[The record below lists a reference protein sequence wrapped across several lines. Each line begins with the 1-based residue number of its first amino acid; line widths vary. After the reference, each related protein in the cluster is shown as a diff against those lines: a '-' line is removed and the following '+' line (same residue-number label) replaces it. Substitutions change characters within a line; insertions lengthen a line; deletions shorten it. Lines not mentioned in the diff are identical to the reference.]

1 MRPGPAIVAISL
13 ALACGDHGYAAG
25 VFLPA
30 DASVPGSEVVQTSA
44 GEMHEG
50 RFVRIAHDE
59 LQRARA
65 EVSDFGRSRLLFNMG
80 GRAEFDVTVERT
92 VQTLDGYTL
101 SGHINAGKDGFVTLA
116 VHRQMVAGS
125 VWTWE
130 ANYEVVPIG
139 DGVHAV
145 REVAA
150 EPLECGA
157 VPQSPSVQLQAP
169 APTSNAGDDV
179 AVVDIL
185 VFWTPALEA
194 AKGGESSVKLAID
207 LAIAYANDALERSGA
222 LVSLNLVGSERLD
235 VEEMSDNDVL
245 DALAGEYAAERADA
259 LGADF
264 ISAFANV
271 IGGSARGRESV
282 VGRGS
287 PYVFAHEVGHNLGLL
302 HDRGAWGANSRSYN
316 GGYVSI
322 EAEDHLTRCDI
333 TIMSYG
339 TVCRSAG
346 VHSHVVPYYS
356 TPNRFHPGTGAQ
368 LGVSRWSNVRSWDG
382 PADAVLAINR
392 NRHRASDIRPRR
404 SAP

>member
-1 MRPGPAIVAISL
+1 MRPGPTIAAISL
-13 ALACGDHGYAAG
+13 ALAWGDHGYAAG
-25 VFLPA
+25 VFLPV
-30 DASVPGSEVVQTSA
+30 DASVPGREVVQTSA
-44 GEMHEG
+44 GEMQG

-59 LQRARA
+59 LRRARV
-65 EVSDFGRSRLLFNMG
+65 EVSDFGRSHLLFNMG

-101 SGHINAGKDGFVTLA
+101 SGHIDAGKGGFVTLA
-116 VHRQMVAGS
+116 VHQQAVAGS

-130 ANYEVVPIG
+130 ANYEVAPVG

-145 REVAA
+145 REVVD
-150 EPLECGA
+150 ERLECGVVA
-157 VPQSPSVQLQAP
+157 QAPSVQLQAP
-169 APTSNAGDDV
+169 VPTNSVSDAA

-282 VGRGS
+282 VGGGD

-302 HDRGAWGANSRSYN
+302 HDRGAWGGNSRSYN
-316 GGYVSI
+316 GGFVSLSSDY
-322 EAEDHLTRCDI
+322 ALTRCDI
-333 TIMSYG
+333 TIMSYE

-346 VHSHVVPYYS
+346 TQSHRVPYYS

-368 LGVSRWSNVRSWDG
+368 LGVSRLSNVRSWDG

-392 NRHRASDIRPRR
+392 NRHRASDIRRRR
-404 SAP
+404 SPP

>member
-1 MRPGPAIVAISL
+1 MRPGPTIAAISL
-13 ALACGDHGYAAG
+13 ALAWGDHGYAAG
-25 VFLPA
+25 VFLPV
-30 DASVPGSEVVQTSA
+30 DASVPGREVVQTSA
-44 GEMHEG
+44 GEMQG

-65 EVSDFGRSRLLFNMG
+65 EVGDLGRSRLLFNMG

-92 VQTLDGYTL
+92 AQTLDGYTL
-101 SGHINAGKDGFVTLA
+101 SGHINGGKGGFVTLA
-116 VHRQMVAGS
+116 VHQQMMAS
-125 VWTWE
+125 SIWTWE
-130 ANYEVVPIG
+130 ANYEVMPIG

-145 REVAA
+145 REVVD

-157 VPQSPSVQLQAP
+157 VAQAPSVQLQAP
-169 APTSNAGDDV
+169 APTSSVSDAA

-185 VFWTPALEA
+185 IFWTTALEA

-207 LAIAYANDALERSGA
+207 LAIAFANDALERSGA

-245 DALAGEYAAERADA
+245 DVLGGEYAAERADA

-271 IGGSARGRESV
+271 IGGSARGGESV
-282 VGRGS
+282 VGGGD

-302 HDRGAWGANSRSYN
+302 HDRGAWGASSRSYN

-322 EAEDHLTRCDI
+322 ETDDHLTRCDI

-346 VHSHVVPYYS
+346 AHSHRVPYYS
-356 TPNRFHPGTGAQ
+356 TPSRFHSGTGAP
-368 LGVSRWSNVRSWDG
+368 LGVSRLINVRSWDG

-392 NRHRASDIRPRR
+392 NRHRASDIRQRR